1 MGVKKYIGFAI
12 IFLAVVGLYV
22 YNFETRMYRLNVLD
36 FSITL
41 PIAVWMILP
50 AALLFVLTI
59 LHFMFYGVKG
69 YVKTRAIKKDSD
81 LLLKD
86 AKSALLGK
94 DIETNEYKTEFFK
107 LPSQAVYL
115 LNIDPKKINTKK
127 VSDED
132 LLDIIDAKQRVNSGE
147 IVNLS
152 RFSLDIDNP
161 LVIQNEYNKLS
172 ADKMYAANILKNAKD
187 EKLRQKAYLAFASF
201 APKSDLKKYKIKPTK
216 ELFFTIVD
224 RINGEKYPLDL
235 SDEDIIEYL
244 KEIEFDRDDLIKLA
258 KKLKTKMNPDRL
270 MLLFQKLSNEFP
282 HRANEAYLYVLF
294 EFQMMDT
301 AREFLENTANNEF
314 LKFKYML
321 FLKDSGKNFDTE
333 LFV

>member
-12 IFLAVVGLYV
+12 LFLAIVGLYV

-36 FSITL
+36 YSITL

-50 AALLFVLTI
+50 AAVLFLLTI

-81 LLLKD
+81 LLTQN
-86 AKSALLGK
+86 AKNALLGK
-94 DIETNEYKTEFFK
+94 DVAIEYKTDFFQ
-107 LPSQAVYL
+107 LPGSAVYL
-115 LNIDPKKINTKK
+115 LNIDPKKIDLKK
-127 VSDED
+127 VHDED
-132 LLDIIDAKQRVNSGE
+132 LLDIMDAKKRVSDGE

-161 LVIQNEYNKLS
+161 IVIQNEYNKLA

-187 EKLRQKAYLAFASF
+187 EKLREKAYLEFATFAS
-201 APKSDLKKYKIKPTK
+201 KSDLDRYKIKPTK
-216 ELFFTIVD
+216 ELFFILVD
-224 RINGEKYPLDL
+224 RINAEKYPLDL

-244 KEIEFDRDDLIKLA
+244 KKIEFDKDDLIKLA

-294 EFQMMDT
+294 EFQMMDN
-301 AREFLENTANNEF
+301 AREFLENTAENEF

-321 FLKDSGKNFDTE
+321 FLKDNGKNFDTE